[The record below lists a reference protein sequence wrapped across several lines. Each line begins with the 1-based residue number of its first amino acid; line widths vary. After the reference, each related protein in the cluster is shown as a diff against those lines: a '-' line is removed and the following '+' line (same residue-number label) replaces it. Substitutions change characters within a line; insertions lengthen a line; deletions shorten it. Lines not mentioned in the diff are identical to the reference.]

1 MVSEQVERVTMGLL
15 LGKQLLLMPWSTGLF
30 PLSHITSEP
39 LPRKGGGGV
48 AGPATVSKAG
58 VHLGAI

>member
-1 MVSEQVERVTMGLL
+1 MVSEQDERVTMGVL

-30 PLSHITSEP
+30 PLPDITSEP
-39 LPRKGGGGV
+39 LPRKGGV